1 MARYTGPKEKLA
13 RREGCDLNLKS
24 ARRSFSS
31 KCKSEEAPGQHGRT
45 SGARLSDYG
54 QQLRE
59 KQKVKRMYGVLERQF
74 RLYFEKA
81 TRMRGNVGEQLL
93 GLLECR
99 LDNVVYRMGFGCTRA
114 EARQL
119 VSHCAVT
126 VNGKKVNIPS
136 YQVRA
141 GDVIAIREKAKNQ
154 TRIQESIKLAES
166 NGFPDW
172 LTVDVKKLEGTFK
185 NVPARDEI
193 AHDVNESLIVEFYSR

>member
-1 MARYTGPKEKLA
+1 
-13 RREGCDLNLKS
+13 
-24 ARRSFSS
+24 
-31 KCKSEEAPGQHGRT
+31 
-45 SGARLSDYG
+45 
-54 QQLRE
+54 
-59 KQKVKRMYGVLERQF
+59 
-74 RLYFEKA
+74 
-81 TRMRGNVGEQLL
+81 
-93 GLLECR
+93 
-99 LDNVVYRMGFGCTRA
+99 MGFGCTRA

-154 TRIQESIKLAES
+154 TRINESVKMAES

-172 LTVDVKKLEGTFK
+172 VAVDSKKLEGTFK